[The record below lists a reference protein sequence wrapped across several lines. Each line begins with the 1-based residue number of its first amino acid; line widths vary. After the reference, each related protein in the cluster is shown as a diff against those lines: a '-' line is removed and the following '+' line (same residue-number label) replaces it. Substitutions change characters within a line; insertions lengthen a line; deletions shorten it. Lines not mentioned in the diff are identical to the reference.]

1 MKPLHMSARRWFW
14 ALVLSAVLLLLV
26 NEKFL
31 DPSNVQA
38 GSNRE
43 ARASASIPAQMQGW
57 VRDNVVG
64 FVLLPATATFSW
76 TQNRLE
82 RLGGNAGGNN
92 LDGLAGNGPGGA
104 GGKTVADAK
113 LLEENLLLNNQI
125 LILMKR
131 VEDLENALKNI
142 NQLQSFPSLANR
154 RPIRSNVVSYNPGP
168 YSLTVGIDRGS
179 ADGILPRAIVV
190 SQQLSLIGRVVSVG
204 SRTAT
209 VRLITDPARPMW
221 VTANLMRPNGAMGY
235 TPIATGQV
243 HGTGNGMLRC
253 ETIDASQ
260 GIPPEKGDIV
270 QIDDNDWAIVKGM
283 KLGIVESVS
292 HLESHALRWD
302 VIIRPAVT
310 PNQDTTVFVINP

>member
-1 MKPLHMSARRWFW
+1 MSARRWFW

-31 DPSNVQA
+31 EPSNVQA
-38 GSNRE
+38 GSNRQ
-43 ARASASIPAQMQGW
+43 AQTSASIPAQVQGW

-82 RLGGNAGGNN
+82 RLGGNAGGNSV
-92 LDGLAGNGPGGA
+92 DGMAGNGPGGPGGSG
-104 GGKTVADAK
+104 GGKSGADAR
-113 LLEENLLLNNQI
+113 LLEENLLLTNQI

-154 RPIRSNVVSYNPGP
+154 RPIQSTVVSYSPGP
-168 YSLTVGIDRGS
+168 YSQTVGIDRGS
-179 ADGILPRAIVV
+179 HDGIMPRAIVI
-190 SQQLSLIGRVVSVG
+190 SQQLSLLGRVDSVG

-243 HGTGNGMLRC
+243 HGTGNGLLRC

-260 GIPPEKGDIV
+260 GIPPAKGDIV
-270 QIDDNDWAIVKGM
+270 QLDDNDWAIVRGM

-302 VIIRPAVT
+302 VLIRPAVT